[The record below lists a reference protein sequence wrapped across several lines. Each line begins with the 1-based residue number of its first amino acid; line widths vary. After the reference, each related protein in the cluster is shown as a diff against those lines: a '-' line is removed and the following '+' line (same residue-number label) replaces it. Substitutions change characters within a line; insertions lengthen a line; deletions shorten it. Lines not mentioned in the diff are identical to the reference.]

1 MELTH
6 KTIVITGASSGIG
19 FAAAGALA
27 GMGARVIGVGRSA
40 ERCEDARQKI
50 LAQTPGA
57 RIEFAL
63 ADLSAQRAVLELAA
77 DLRQRLDGAALDVL
91 VNNAGQVASW
101 YTPTVDGYEL
111 QFAVNHLAT
120 FLLTR
125 ELLPALKAAPAGR
138 VLTTSSG
145 SHRHTRM
152 HWSDVML
159 RRGYNPLSAYKQSKM
174 ANVLFTAE
182 FNRREGGSGPRAYAI
197 DPGLVNTNIG
207 MKGTGGLVSWIW
219 SMRARGGQPPE
230 VGAAT
235 IVHLASQERLED
247 AQAIYWKDS
256 RPLAPDPY
264 ALREDEAARLW
275 ALSEQ
280 LCGLRWPAQP
290 EG

>member
-1 MELTH
+1 MELTQ

-19 FAAAGALA
+19 LAAASALA
-27 GMGARVIGVGRSA
+27 GLGARVIGVGRSR
-40 ERCEDARQKI
+40 ERCEEARQKI

-63 ADLSAQRAVLELAA
+63 ADLSAQRAVLGLAA
-77 DLRQRLDGAALDVL
+77 ELRERLAGAALDVL

-120 FLLTR
+120 FLLTH
-125 ELLPALKAAPAGR
+125 ELLPALQAAPAGR

-152 HWSDVML
+152 HWNDVML
-159 RRGYNPLSAYKQSKM
+159 RRGYNPLSAYSQSKM

-182 FNRREGGSGPRAYAI
+182 FNRREGASGPRAYAI

-219 SMRARGGQPPE
+219 SLRARGGQPPE

-247 AQAIYWKDS
+247 PLAIYWKDS
-256 RPLAPDPY
+256 RPLAPDLY

-275 ALSEQ
+275 ALSER
-280 LCGLRWPAQP
+280 LCGLRWPPEP